1 MVDQAKSSAIKETP
15 QRPALGNGRTRRSPG
30 LDSRSEF
37 VLRHIHGVCLKAARA
52 TACFRVPICH
62 RPPLRGM
69 ERGSWLP
76 WLVFGFN
83 VLLSGFRFDTF
94 DVAQLAMFKPLTF
107 QPPHTRPHGPTL
119 PPDRAD
125 SHARRGRYD
134 NRASRTSPCDVSA
147 KRGGA
152 VRPAVQ
158 RRRRPHDQ

>member
-1 MVDQAKSSAIKETP
+1 
-15 QRPALGNGRTRRSPG
+15 
-30 LDSRSEF
+30 
-37 VLRHIHGVCLKAARA
+37 
-52 TACFRVPICH
+52 
-62 RPPLRGM
+62 M

-134 NRASRTSPCDVSA
+134 NRLAQIILRCIC
-147 KRGGA
+147 KEGRRGAPGCA
-152 VRPAVQ
+152 ATAETA
-158 RRRRPHDQ
+158 